1 MTSPVKVRLPSDL
14 AGDLPEL
21 IEQQPVEFL
30 CFPSTGGT
38 LELSVDG
45 LLLSPFL
52 QPGDAH
58 WRWQWNPGAAVGRH
72 TLRLVVTNG
81 ERREIVERRILITP
95 CKIDRD
101 RYLALLDDVERV
113 ATGLVRSLAGGA
125 IGAAAV
131 RGDGAP
137 RSFLDEAVILFGAQ
151 YDVFEQAVLR
161 ILAQPRVHLQKDRL
175 RLPLARAARIGPET
189 LRQAARGDLEAA
201 PPGVAEELQRAL
213 RPEGGLLPRVVMDM
227 QTRATSDTYEHRL
240 LKRTLE
246 TLCGRAR
253 RIAAVASHE
262 VERLE
267 PLAPDSVRAARARMT
282 ADRVGAC
289 ARRLSDLLAAPL
301 FDQVAP
307 LDQVRGATHL
317 IRHDPSYRQVYR
329 MWQAMQQHLAI
340 VPGAPFDLA
349 IIELPLLYERWCA
362 LQVVRALLAAGGT
375 LREQRLLARSSDD
388 DAALVPS
395 LQLSS
400 DAPLLIVES
409 AGWTLTL
416 RYQPRYR
423 PAPATLSCTE
433 ELVSLDRH
441 TRVPDITIEAT
452 RAGAAPRVLVFDAK
466 YRLEHEGWG
475 VPRDA
480 LAEAYA
486 YAGAIGY
493 RGAPAVTA
501 ALLLYPGSGEPER
514 YPGGAGAVP
523 LLPGATTALDAA
535 LAAEL
540 P

>member
-1 MTSPVKVRLPSDL
+1 MTSPVTVRLSSDL
-14 AGDLPEL
+14 AGDLPQL
-21 IEQQPVEFL
+21 FEQQPVEFL
-30 CFPSTGGT
+30 CLPPAGST

-58 WRWQWNPGAAVGRH
+58 WRWLWNPAAAVGRH
-72 TLRLVVTNG
+72 TVRLVVASG
-81 ERREIVERRILITP
+81 DRREIVERRILVTP
-95 CKIDRD
+95 RKIDGD

-113 ATGLVRSLAGGA
+113 ATGLARALAGGA
-125 IGAAAV
+125 MGAAAV
-131 RGDGAP
+131 RGADAP
-137 RSFLDEAVILFGAQ
+137 RSFLDEAAILFGEQ
-151 YDVFEQAVLR
+151 YDVFEPAVLR
-161 ILAQPRVHLQKDRL
+161 ILAQPRVQL
-175 RLPLARAARIGPET
+175 RQERETLPLARAARIGPET

-213 RPEGGLLPRVVMDM
+213 HPEGGLLPRVVTDV
-227 QTRATSDTYEHRL
+227 QARATGDTYEHRL
-240 LKRTLE
+240 LKRILE
-246 TLCGRAR
+246 TLRGRAR
-253 RIAAVASHE
+253 RIAAVASRE

-267 PLAPDSVRAARARMT
+267 PLAPDSVRAARARVT
-282 ADRVGAC
+282 ADRAAVC

-349 IIELPLLYERWCA
+349 IVELPLLYERWCV
-362 LQVVRALLAAGGT
+362 LQVVRALLATGGT
-375 LREQRLLARSSDD
+375 LREQRLLAPSSDD
-388 DAALVPS
+388 AAGLVAS

-400 DAPLLIVES
+400 DDPLLIVES

-423 PAPATLSCTE
+423 PFVATSSSST

-441 TRVPDITIEAT
+441 TRVPDLAIEVT
-452 RAGAAPRVLVFDAK
+452 RAGDAPRLLVFDAK
-466 YRLEHEGWG
+466 YRLEHEGRG

-493 RGAPAVTA
+493 GGAPAVMA
-501 ALLLYPGSGEPER
+501 ALLLYPGSGAPER

-535 LAAEL
+535 LVAEL